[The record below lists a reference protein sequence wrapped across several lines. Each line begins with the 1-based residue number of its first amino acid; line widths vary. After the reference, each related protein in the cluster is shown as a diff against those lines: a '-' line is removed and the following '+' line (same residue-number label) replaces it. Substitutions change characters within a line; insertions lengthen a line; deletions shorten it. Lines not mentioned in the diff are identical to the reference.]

1 MKLKNIKL
9 NQVVLIGLLCGIFL
23 PIVVSYIIFVNSY
36 KEKSLQTMDIIAN
49 TVKISATEA
58 MWFFSEDWAKIVV
71 NTAVKNPKVH
81 SVTLLNNDNVSVAY
95 AKEKQKS
102 TNLYE
107 KNISLE
113 KNGEYIGKLKIEFN
127 IDEITKD
134 IYIEKNHLLLILIF
148 QAIIALAIVYL
159 ILKNKVLN
167 PVKRLI
173 VQAKLLSSKILDEEF
188 KWEQKDEIGDLG
200 TMLDETRISLKKMF
214 QDIEDKLVYDNLTQ
228 AHNRNGFETIF
239 ENETVRCH
247 RYKHPLS
254 VIMFDIDYFKNVNDT
269 YGHLAG
275 DNVLKQISQLISSHI
290 RKSDYLVRWGGEEF
304 LIITPETSFENALIL
319 AEHLRVLV
327 SKTDFEKIGSLTI
340 SLSVA
345 QKLEEEST
353 EDFLKK
359 IDDLLY
365 ESKRNGR
372 NMISY

>member
-1 MKLKNIKL
+1 MIFKNIKL
-9 NQVVLIGLLCGIFL
+9 NHIVLIGLLCGIFL
-23 PIVVSYIIFVNSY
+23 PIVVSYIIFLNSY
-36 KEKSLQTMDIIAN
+36 KERSLQTIEIISD
-49 TVKISATEA
+49 TIKISATEA

-71 NTAVKNPKVH
+71 NTAVNNPRVY
-81 SVTLLNNDNVSVAY
+81 SVSLFNNDNVSLAY
-95 AKEKQKS
+95 AKENKNS
-102 TNLYE
+102 TNIYE

-127 IDEITKD
+127 MDEITKD
-134 IYIEKNHLLLILIF
+134 IYIEKNYLLLILIF
-148 QAIIALAIVYL
+148 QAVIALGIVYL

-214 QDIEDKLVYDNLTQ
+214 QDIEDKLIFDNLTQ
-228 AHNRNGFETIF
+228 AYNRNGFETIF

-247 RYKHPLS
+247 RYHHPLS
-254 VIMFDIDYFKNVNDT
+254 VIMFDIDHFKNVNDT
-269 YGHLAG
+269 YGHLVG
-275 DNVLKQISQLISSHI
+275 DNILKHISEVISSHI

-304 LIITPETSFENALIL
+304 LVITPETSFENALIL
-319 AEHLRVLV
+319 AENLRVLV
-327 SKTDFEKIGSLTI
+327 AKTQFEQVENLTI

-345 QKLEEEST
+345 QKLEQEST

-365 ESKRNGR
+365 DSKKNGR